1 MVGVAFGQ
9 CGRFQQCRLRN
20 DFRVD
25 GRDGEAA
32 FGQRTGLVEDDGTDT
47 GQCFQMVGPFYEN
60 PFAGCTSYA
69 GEKGER
75 DGYHEG
81 TGTGDDQ
88 KDESPVEPYE
98 PIPSGEQEW
107 DDCQQKGGD
116 AAGGGVIAGEPGD
129 EFLGGGLAR
138 VCVLYQVEDAGYR
151 RFAVNAG
158 RPYPEQAGHVE
169 AAAEDDVVFGHL
181 LRQAFARKGCGVECG

>member
-69 GEKGER
+69 GEKVSGMDTTRAQGQEMTR
-75 DGYHEG
+75 KMRARLSHTSQSPPASRGG
-81 TGTGDDQ
+81 TTA
-88 KDESPVEPYE
+88 SRR
-98 PIPSGEQEW
+98 
-107 DDCQQKGGD
+107 
-116 AAGGGVIAGEPGD
+116 AAMTTAGV
-129 EFLGGGLAR
+129 
-138 VCVLYQVEDAGYR
+138 
-151 RFAVNAG
+151 
-158 RPYPEQAGHVE
+158 
-169 AAAEDDVVFGHL
+169 
-181 LRQAFARKGCGVECG
+181 